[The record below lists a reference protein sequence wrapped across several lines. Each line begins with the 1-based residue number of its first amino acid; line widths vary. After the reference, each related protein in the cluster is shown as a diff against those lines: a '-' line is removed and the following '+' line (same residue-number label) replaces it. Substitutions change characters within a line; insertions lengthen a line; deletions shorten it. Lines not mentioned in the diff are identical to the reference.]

1 METAYNPAADEETL
15 SALKRLQTENKQLN
29 RRIRLLQKKID
40 AAETA
45 AQTDRLIGDI
55 RSVNQK
61 KLEKHMSL
69 LLEYSQVAIL
79 MLDEYGRMAYCTNE
93 FMRLAGV
100 NNFGIINGRA
110 LRDVFS
116 IFEGKKFVDEAL
128 RLFEEVKDNLLPVTL
143 NTKIFFPANST
154 ERLYTI
160 QFDPITEN
168 GLFDGEIIIC
178 HDTTDIR
185 NAEAEKR
192 TRLMLDSTPV
202 ACTLWTADGELIG
215 WNKKTQELLDLNY
228 DEINEENFFSRC
240 ADIQDDNQRSVVK
253 WNGLLKTALET
264 GTVETDWNCVIND
277 EEFLPLRATFVR
289 MPWKD
294 SFCVAVYAVNLHELR
309 MREMAVRKAN
319 EENYLIKVEAKTAEA
334 ASNAKSNFLAIMSHE
349 LRTPLNVIIGMSELM
364 PTNNLNKTQKKYF
377 SDIQIMSKSLFN
389 LINDI
394 LDFSKIEADKFDV
407 LPVSYSIKEL
417 INNIDAMFRHIT
429 KEKNISFRCHV
440 ADSVPDVLYGDE
452 IRIRQVFTN
461 ITSNAIKY
469 THEGSVSV
477 TVNKTIKN
485 DKAYFEF
492 CVKDTGIGIKA
503 EDIPKLFTAFQ
514 QVDKRKNRG
523 IMGTGLGL
531 AISKKLT
538 DVMGGIIEV
547 ESEYGKGSVFR
558 VLFPLIEG
566 DPNKLADSKK
576 KRNFVMVKHGGRI
589 TALVV
594 DDMPEN
600 NTIAKGF
607 LALHGIDTD
616 TALSGEDALKK
627 ISAEKYNIIFMDQ
640 MMPEMDGL
648 DTTRYIRALA
658 EKTGDKWFSDIP
670 IIALSAN
677 VVSGMLDKFKD
688 AGMNDF
694 IGKPIDSKLLNEKLS
709 QWLPPDKIEFAGHPN
724 DIAAPKDDNSDGK
737 RLFEQLKNLPE
748 IDSVD
753 GLAHT
758 GSVSSYIKIIRQF
771 YAGFDKSALALQSFL
786 EKNDRNSYHIKIHAL
801 KGLLATLG
809 LKSLSE
815 WAKKLELASAEDED
829 DFPLCRNETFPFI
842 NECRKFFNRLPEEFT
857 VSHSTKKKN
866 REDIDVFW
874 TNLNKLKP
882 VLETGHANSIKELIE
897 KLNLLSF
904 DKETDGFIS
913 ELSDLIGDFDYDIAL
928 QKIEGFKNGKQNKNS
943 KKKHI
948 SG

>member
-1 METAYNPAADEETL
+1 MEAVYNPVVDEETL

-61 KLEKHMSL
+61 KLEKYMTL

-79 MLDEYGRMAYCTNE
+79 MLDEYGRIAYCTNE
-93 FMRLAGV
+93 FMRLAGI

-110 LRDVFS
+110 LKDVFS

-128 RLFEEVKDNLLPVTL
+128 RLFEEVKDNLRPVTF

-160 QFDPITEN
+160 QLDPITEN
-168 GLFDGEIIIC
+168 GVFDGEIIIC
-178 HDTTDIR
+178 HDTTDLR

-202 ACTLWTADGELIG
+202 ACTLWTAGGELIG
-215 WNKKTQELLDLNY
+215 WNKKTKELLNLNY
-228 DEINEENFFSRC
+228 DEINEEIFFSRC
-240 ADIQDDNQRSVVK
+240 ADIQDDNQRSPDK
-253 WNGLLKTALET
+253 WNRLLKTTLET

-294 SFCVAVYAVNLHELR
+294 SFCVAVYAVNLRELR

-319 EENYLIKVEAKTAEA
+319 EENYLIRVEAKTAEA

-364 PTNNLNKTQKKYF
+364 PTNNLNKTQKKFF

-394 LDFSKIEADKFDV
+394 LDFSKIEADKFDI

-417 INNIDAMFRHIT
+417 INNVDATFRHIA

-440 ADSVPDVLYGDE
+440 ADNVPDVLYGDE
-452 IRIRQVFTN
+452 IRIRQVFIN
-461 ITSNAIKY
+461 ITSNAVKY
-469 THEGSVSV
+469 THDGSVSV
-477 TVNKTIKN
+477 TVNKTIKD

-492 CVKDTGIGIKA
+492 CVKDTGIGIKT
-503 EDIPKLFTAFQ
+503 EDISKLFTAFQ

-531 AISKKLT
+531 AVSKKLA

-566 DPNKLADSKK
+566 DPSKLADSKK
-576 KRNFVMVKHGGRI
+576 KRNFVMVKRGKRI

-616 TALSGEDALKK
+616 TVLSGEDALKK
-627 ISAEKYNIIFMDQ
+627 ISTTKYNIIFMDQ

-648 DTTRYIRALA
+648 DTVRYIRALA
-658 EKTGDKWFSDIP
+658 EKTGDTWFSEIP

-677 VVSGMLDKFKD
+677 VVSGVLDKFKY

-694 IGKPIDSKLLNEKLS
+694 IGKPIDSKTLNEKLS
-709 QWLPPDKIEFAGHPN
+709 QWLPPDKIEFAGYPN
-724 DIAAPKDDNSDGK
+724 DQSAVTDDETGK
-737 RLFEQLKNLPE
+737 QLFEQLKNLPE
-748 IDSVD
+748 IDLVD

-758 GSVSSYIKIIRQF
+758 GSVSSYFKLIRQF
-771 YAGFDKSALALQSFL
+771 YTGFDKSALAIQNFL

-815 WAKKLELASAEDED
+815 WAKKLELASAEGENG
-829 DFPLCRNETFPFI
+829 FPLCRDETPPFI
-842 NECRKFFNRLPEEFT
+842 NTCRKFFNRLPEEFT
-857 VSHSTKKKN
+857 VSRSTEKKN
-866 REDIDVFW
+866 RGDINVFW

-882 VLETGHANSIKELIE
+882 ALETGHANSIKELIE
-897 KLNLLSF
+897 RLNPLSF

-913 ELSDLIGDFDYDIAL
+913 ELSDLILDFDYDIAL
-928 QKIEGFKNGKQNKNS
+928 QKIEGFENGKQNKNS
-943 KKKHI
+943 KKKHL
-948 SG
+948 GG

>member
-1 METAYNPAADEETL
+1 MEAVYNPVADEETL

-61 KLEKHMSL
+61 KLEKYMTL

-79 MLDEYGRMAYCTNE
+79 MLDEYGRIAYCTNE
-93 FMRLAGV
+93 FVRLAGID
-100 NNFGIINGRA
+100 NFGIINGRA

-116 IFEGKKFVDEAL
+116 IFEGKKFVDEAI
-128 RLFEEVKDNLLPVTL
+128 RLFEEVKDNLRPVTF

-160 QFDPITEN
+160 QLDPITEN
-168 GLFDGEIIIC
+168 GVFDGEIIIC
-178 HDTTDIR
+178 HDTTDLR

-215 WNKKTQELLDLNY
+215 WNKKTKELLNLNY
-228 DEINEENFFSRC
+228 DEINEEIFFSRC
-240 ADIQDDNQRSVVK
+240 ADIQDDNQRSPDK
-253 WNGLLKTALET
+253 WNRLLKTTLET

-294 SFCVAVYAVNLHELR
+294 SFCVAVYAVNLRELR

-394 LDFSKIEADKFDV
+394 LDFSKIEADKFDI

-417 INNIDAMFRHIT
+417 INNVDATFRHIA
-429 KEKNISFRCHV
+429 KEKNISFSCHV
-440 ADSVPDVLYGDE
+440 ADDIPDVLYGDE
-452 IRIRQVFTN
+452 IRIRQVFIN
-461 ITSNAIKY
+461 ITSNAVKY

-477 TVNKTIKN
+477 TVNKTMKD

-492 CVKDTGIGIKA
+492 CVKDTGIGIKT

-531 AISKKLT
+531 AISKKLS

-566 DPNKLADSKK
+566 EPNKLADSKK
-576 KRNFVMVKHGGRI
+576 KRNFVMVKRGERI

-616 TALSGEDALKK
+616 TVLSGEDALKK
-627 ISAEKYNIIFMDQ
+627 ISTTKYNIIFMDQ

-648 DTTRYIRALA
+648 DTARHIRALT
-658 EKTGDKWFSDIP
+658 EKTGDKWFSEIP

-677 VVSGMLDKFKD
+677 VVSGVLDKFKD

-694 IGKPIDSKLLNEKLS
+694 VGKPIDSKTLNAKLS

-724 DIAAPKDDNSDGK
+724 DQSVAADDETGK
-737 RLFEQLKNLPE
+737 QLFEQLKKLPE
-748 IDSVD
+748 IDSYD

-758 GSVSSYIKIIRQF
+758 GSVSSYIKLIRQF
-771 YAGFDKSALALQSFL
+771 YTGFDKSALALQNFL

-815 WAKKLELASAEDED
+815 WAKKLELASAEGED
-829 DFPLCRNETFPFI
+829 GFPLCRDETPLFI

-857 VSHSTKKKN
+857 VSRPTEKKN
-866 REDIDVFW
+866 RGDINVFW

-882 VLETGHANSIKELIE
+882 ALETGHANSIKELIE
-897 KLNLLSF
+897 RLNPLSF

-913 ELSDLIGDFDYDIAL
+913 ELSDLILDFDYDIAL
-928 QKIEGFKNGKQNKNS
+928 QKIEGFENGKQNKNS
-943 KKKHI
+943 KKKHL